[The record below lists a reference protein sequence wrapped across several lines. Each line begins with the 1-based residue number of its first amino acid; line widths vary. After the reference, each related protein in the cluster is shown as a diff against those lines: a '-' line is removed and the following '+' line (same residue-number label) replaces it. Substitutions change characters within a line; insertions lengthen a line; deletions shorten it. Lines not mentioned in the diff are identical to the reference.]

1 MGEYKCCI
9 YKYGFSVS
17 ADCSTIPPDDDQEQ
31 TFTLS
36 IQRSRIPDIIVTE
49 TEVTLVLDRDILDA
63 LNDADD
69 LVNLH

>member
-1 MGEYKCCI
+1 MSESRCFIHKN
-9 YKYGFSVS
+9 GFSV
-17 ADCSTIPPDDDQEQ
+17 AVDCSTLPPEDDQEQ

-69 LVNLH
+69 LVKLH